1 MIDYKQISHQDGEIL
16 VKTARKVV
24 EEYLISKNKM
34 KLDEKFENCF
44 SFNSGV
50 FVTLNDQSG
59 LRGCI
64 GFPLPDKKLHIVL
77 KDAAIAAATDDP
89 RFPKVEPE
97 ELDKITFEVTV
108 LTPPEEIKVDDPK
121 DFPSK
126 IKVGQ
131 DGLIVKFGLNSGLL
145 LPQVPVEYGW
155 NSEEFLRH
163 TCEKAQLP
171 NDIWKNSQTK
181 ILKFEGVVFKEE
193 SPNGQVIPVKL

>member
-1 MIDYKQISHQDGEIL
+1 
-16 VKTARKVV
+16 
-24 EEYLISKNKM
+24 
-34 KLDEKFENCF
+34 
-44 SFNSGV
+44 
-50 FVTLNDQSG
+50 
-59 LRGCI
+59 
-64 GFPLPDKKLHIVL
+64 LHIVL

-131 DGLIVKFGLNSGLL
+131 DGLIVKFGLNSGIL

-193 SPNGQVIPVKL
+193 SPNGQVVHVKL

>member
-1 MIDYKQISHQDGEIL
+1 MVLSSFIGIGINASAQP
-16 VKTARKVV
+16 
-24 EEYLISKNKM
+24 
-34 KLDEKFENCF
+34 ENVWLNGNVL
-44 SFNSGV
+44 NSQNG
-50 FVTLNDQSG
+50 S
-59 LRGCI
+59 
-64 GFPLPDKKLHIVL
+64 
-77 KDAAIAAATDDP
+77 AIAGATEDP
-89 RFPKVEPE
+89 RSPKVEPE

-171 NDIWKNSQTK
+171 TDIWKNSQTK
-181 ILKFEGVVFKEE
+181 IMKFEGVIFKEE
-193 SPNGQVIPVKL
+193 SPNGQVVPVKL